1 MKSHMGGLRR
11 KFMANHLITTEQG
24 SARKKDVA
32 REENVIEW
40 LTLY

>member
-1 MKSHMGGLRR
+1 MKSQMGGLRR

-32 REENVIEW
+32 SEENVIEW